1 MKRSNLLIAVA
12 LFGSTVGSLAAA
24 QVTPGGKENYRRP
37 PVVQA
42 PERRAPV
49 VQVSDRRDDRW
60 DLSRLEAVRDRLNQ
74 ANRGHR
80 RQALT
85 AVDSDLKAYLA
96 AELREQRAE
105 VRDSQEDLRGGKGL
119 RADGRELRAD
129 RRDLKRLKEIDADL
143 KKVYGRV
150 DRQSFSQRQKLVGE
164 LVDLARQELRAD
176 RSPIHRSY
184 AWR

>member
-24 QVTPGGKENYRRP
+24 QVTPGGKENYRR
-37 PVVQA
+37 
-42 PERRAPV
+42 APV
-49 VQVSDRRDDRW
+49 VQVPERRDDRW
-60 DLSRLEAVRDRLNQ
+60 DLRRLESVQQRLDR
-74 ANRGHR
+74 ASRGHR
-80 RQALT
+80 RQELR
-85 AVDSDLKAYLA
+85 AVDSDLRAYLA

-105 VRDSQEDLRGGKGL
+105 VMDAQADVRGGKAS
-119 RADGRELRAD
+119 RADGRELRTE
-129 RRDLKRLKEIDADL
+129 RRDLKRLREIDSDL

-150 DRQSFSQRQKLVGE
+150 DRHSYTQRQKLVQQ

-176 RSPIHRSY
+176 RNPIHRSY